1 MMLFEFDRNSAKITA
16 REMAQQSLAERQR
29 DIYDSHRHRVF
40 SVSYYMTGSELEAEE
55 ILRGAFIR
63 AFLQEDEPDHT
74 IIDSALLEQLR
85 DQRVLVEESP
95 LPAPTTGYLPQRNN
109 ILRTEL
115 EDAIRFLPSKERIV
129 FLLMDV
135 EGYSAARVA
144 DLLNVSP
151 SVVLRTALTARL
163 RLRAELA
170 AASDCNRQAA

>member
-1 MMLFEFDRNSAKITA
+1 MLFEIDRHLTKMEA
-16 REMAQQSLAERQR
+16 RELAPRSLEERQR

-55 ILRGAFIR
+55 ILRGSFIR
-63 AFLQEDEPDHT
+63 AFLQEDEPDHA
-74 IIDSALLEQLR
+74 IIDAALIEQLR
-85 DQRVLVEESP
+85 DDRILVQERP

-115 EDAIRFLPSKERIV
+115 EEAIRYLPSSERII

-135 EGYSAARVA
+135 EGYPASRVA
-144 DLLNVSP
+144 EMLKMSNAE
-151 SVVLRTALTARL
+151 VLRAALTARM

-170 AASDCNRQAA
+170 TMRDNGQEAA